1 MTLHTS
7 SSGDEP
13 QPHRLAFRELHRRF
27 GRLRVLEDVSG
38 EVTSGRILLV
48 TGGNGSGKSTLLRC
62 LAGLMRPQRGTIECV
77 VGGEQ
82 LDTEDRRREVGF
94 LSPMVELY
102 DELSTLE
109 NLDFFARLRGISRP
123 RTRAARR
130 GRPAADRPASAL
142 SSGMTQR
149 LRWCWALLHSPRILL
164 LDEPLQN
171 LDEAGAREVLG
182 LLDEALDDA
191 AAVVANPGPLDLPRP
206 FDRLDLGHGFRRQVD
221 PKEAL
226 REATP

>member
-1 MTLHTS
+1 MSAQEHRPKDPS
-7 SSGDEP
+7 RE
-13 QPHRLAFRELHRRF
+13 HRLVFRNLHRRF
-27 GRLRVLEDVSG
+27 GRLRVLQDVSG
-38 EVTSGRILLV
+38 EVGTGRILLV

-62 LAGLMRPQRGTIECV
+62 LAGLMRPQRGSIECLA
-77 VGGEQ
+77 GGEE
-82 LDTEDRRREVGF
+82 LDDEERRREVGF
-94 LSPMVELY
+94 LSPMVQLY

-109 NLDFFARLRGISRP
+109 NLDFFARLRGISP
-123 RTRAARR
+123 RR
-130 GRPAADRPASAL
+130 GRELLDTVGLPLNRPASAL

-191 AAVVANPGPLDLPRP
+191 AAVVASPAPMDLPRP
-206 FDRLDLGHGFRRQVD
+206 FEQLDLGDGFRRTRAGKD
-221 PKEAL
+221 
-226 REATP
+226 RT